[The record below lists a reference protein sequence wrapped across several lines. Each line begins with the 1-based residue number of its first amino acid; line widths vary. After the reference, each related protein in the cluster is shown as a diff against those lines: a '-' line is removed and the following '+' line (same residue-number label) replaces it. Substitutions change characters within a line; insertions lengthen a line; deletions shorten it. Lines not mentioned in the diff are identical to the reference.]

1 VVENGGLGRHVS
13 IYNTKLSRVG
23 RPRNIVDRTLLVQ
36 GHAGI
41 ESTGGA
47 KEIQGSLAVVTL
59 AWAINVSLCQNQ
71 NAGAKLV
78 PLQLNLVSFE
88 EGLLGDGVIEER
100 NVEDLDGSGLTLAL
114 RDKDGD
120 SMILAA
126 RSEGEVGGTL
136 DSELVPDRDEVVA
149 LVELDLVCYKTSTVL
164 LISCVLKV
172 PALLLFLNKAA
183 QGLLILTSNALLYN
197 TPDLEVLG
205 GIAILILARALPG
218 NDESATGRE
227 TEFVNVEDR
236 ERKDLLTSRGINNG
250 DNLRGGPTEVT
261 STGRVNTVSE
271 VALGLVEPSERLVDG
286 RSVKD
291 ADGLLGSEG
300 KLQRRRHG

>member
-1 VVENGGLGRHVS
+1 VALV
-13 IYNTKLSRVG
+13 KLHLVAHEASAV
-23 RPRNIVDRTLLVQ
+23 LLV
-36 GHAGI
+36 GCI
-41 ESTGGA
+41 
-47 KEIQGSLAVVTL
+47 
-59 AWAINVSLCQNQ
+59 
-71 NAGAKLV
+71 
-78 PLQLNLVSFE
+78 LQIPAALLLLNE
-88 EGLLGDGVIEER
+88 AAEGLLVRGRHAV
-100 NVEDLDGSGLTLAL
+100 LDGA
-114 RDKDGD
+114 
-120 SMILAA
+120 
-126 RSEGEVGGTL
+126 
-136 DSELVPDRDEVVA
+136 PN
-149 LVELDLVCYKTSTVL
+149 
-164 LISCVLKV
+164 
-172 PALLLFLNKAA
+172 F
-183 QGLLILTSNALLYN
+183 
-197 TPDLEVLG
+197 EVLG